1 MSAAY
6 TAAINMVVSGV
17 ISIALSF
24 RLKRRI
30 GDGDLPTSVIR
41 LLMISGS
48 WLLLS
53 TLSYVAALR

>member
-6 TAAINMVVSGV
+6 TAAINMVASGV
-17 ISIALSF
+17 ISIVLSL

-30 GDGDLPTSVIR
+30 GDGDVPTSMIR